1 DGSKLRLEQDLLRPL
16 AQARKLFVYETK
28 DFWRQIKTAGS
39 AVPVNGLY
47 LQQLLS
53 TNPEKLAKST
63 PGGPE
68 IEGAVYIHPT
78 AQIDPKAKLGP
89 NVSIGPNVFVGQGA
103 RIRDSII
110 LDNVDIKQNACILYA
125 IIGWNS
131 KVGCWSRVEGTL
143 PAAHNSTAV
152 TKNGLK
158 VQSVTILGKEVVV
171 KDEII
176 IRNCVVLPHKELK
189 QSCENEIVM

>member
-1 DGSKLRLEQDLLRPL
+1 M
-16 AQARKLFVYETK
+16 Y
-28 DFWRQIKTAGS
+28 
-39 AVPVNGLY
+39 
-47 LQQLLS
+47 
-53 TNPEKLAKST
+53 
-63 PGGPE
+63 
-68 IEGAVYIHPT
+68 
-78 AQIDPKAKLGP
+78 
-89 NVSIGPNVFVGQGA
+89 VGQGA

-110 LDNVDIKQNACILYA
+110 LDSVDIKQNACILYA

-152 TKNGLK
+152 TRNGLK
-158 VQSVTILGKEVVV
+158 IQSVTILGQEVVV

>member
-1 DGSKLRLEQDLLRPL
+1 M
-16 AQARKLFVYETK
+16 
-28 DFWRQIKTAGS
+28 I
-39 AVPVNGLY
+39 LY
-47 LQQLLS
+47 YQ
-53 TNPEKLAKST
+53 
-63 PGGPE
+63 
-68 IEGAVYIHPT
+68 
-78 AQIDPKAKLGP
+78 LGP
-89 NVSIGPNVFVGQGA
+89 NVSIGPNVYVGQGA

-110 LDNVDIKQNACILYA
+110 LDSVDIKQNACILYA

-158 VQSVTILGKEVVV
+158 IQSVAILGKEVVV